1 MAEKKGNARGEEEAG
16 DETGPGGRRADE
28 AARPGP
34 RPTPNGVTAEQL
46 RQRNQIRAVVL
57 FACAIFLGC
66 LVLIPGD
73 NLWNWAHQ
81 GVLGLFGSWALLW
94 PVLIIYVAVI
104 TALEKPKGSISGKVW
119 LTVVIIVLFCATGY
133 IFGGSDLPEDLGFGQ
148 YIATLFHNN
157 ANTGGGVIGGLLGH
171 PLLLAAGP
179 TGAKIIVILL
189 LFVAIMVLTG
199 TTLIGLFRTLK
210 KAGGRGQRGHSER
223 PAAPGGGAADLRA
236 GPGCHRRAI
245 EAQLPAHPVHSGT
258 GSALFPKAEPK
269 KKEKAPNEKLEK
281 LKAVFG
287 FQEGGRA
294 TADPQREQAAALTQG
309 TEELE
314 AAVRRSRR

>member
-1 MAEKKGNARGEEEAG
+1 M
-16 DETGPGGRRADE
+16 
-28 AARPGP
+28 
-34 RPTPNGVTAEQL
+34 

-104 TALEKPKGSISGKVW
+104 TALEKPRGSISGKVW

-210 KAGGRGQRGHSER
+210 KPVDVVSEGIQNARQRREEER
-223 PAAPGGGAADLRA
+223 QLLEQERADIDVPLE
-236 GPGCHRRAI
+236 PP
-245 EAQLPAHPVHSGT
+245 LPAHPVQSWGT
-258 GSALFPKAEPK
+258 AGSFPKPEPK
-269 KKEKAPNEKLEK
+269 KKQKEPNEKLDK

-287 FQEGGRA
+287 LADGSAPAWETGRA
-294 TADPQREQAAALTQG
+294 ACSGWP
-309 TEELE
+309 
-314 AAVRRSRR
+314 VK

>member
-236 GPGCHRRAI
+236 GPGCHRRAHRG
-245 EAQLPAHPVHSGT
+245 PAPRPPGALRHGERPV
-258 GSALFPKAEPK
+258 P
-269 KKEKAPNEKLEK
+269 
-281 LKAVFG
+281 
-287 FQEGGRA
+287 QGRA
-294 TADPQREQAAALTQG
+294 QEKGEGPQREAGEAQSGVRLPGGG
-309 TEELE
+309 T
-314 AAVRRSRR
+314 RPPPTPSGSRPLP